1 MRDIKYLS
9 PTSIKLFT
17 KSPEEFYERYLADV
31 KTPREPQYPVMAV
44 GSAFDAYIKH
54 YLSRELL
61 GANGAFDLRGLFED
75 QVEEQNRD
83 AVWDVGKT
91 LLDKYIKLGAA
102 ADLMVMLAKGTNV
115 RFEFSLQGA
124 LEKEGI
130 GCTLLGKPDLFF
142 EYNGVQII
150 LDWKVNG
157 YMSKKRPS
165 PCKGYIGALGDFK
178 RRRHKDALTRELH
191 GVTINFVHPLEMAQK
206 DWGRQ
211 LAIYGWL
218 LGAPIGGE
226 FIVAI
231 DQLICGNGEMFGIA
245 QHRTTISQDFQLGLW
260 EKACE
265 IWKRCKTGHFYPE
278 LSLEDSQSRCRL
290 MDEGPSSMDDFGRER

>member
-1 MRDIKYLS
+1 MRDIAYLS
-9 PTSIKLFT
+9 PTSIKLFE
-17 KSPEEFYERYLADV
+17 KSPEEFYERYLADERPPRPPQ
-31 KTPREPQYPVMAV
+31 TPAMAV

-61 GANGAFDLRGLFED
+61 GSAGSFDLRGLFED

-83 AVWDVGKT
+83 EVWPIGDV
-91 LLDKYIKLGAA
+91 LLKKYVALGAA
-102 ADLMVMLAKGTNV
+102 ADLMVMLAAGTNV
-115 RFEFSLQGA
+115 RFEFSLQSS
-124 LEKEGI
+124 LTLDDCS
-130 GCTLLGKPDLFF
+130 CTLLGKPDLFF

-157 YMSKKRPS
+157 YMSKRRPS
-165 PCKGYIGALGDFK
+165 PCKGYINTLGDF
-178 RRRHKDALTRELH
+178 RSRRHKDVITRELH
-191 GVTINFVHPLEMAQK
+191 GVLVNMVHPLEQANL

-231 DQLICGNGEMFGIA
+231 DQLVCGAGVIHGVA
-245 QHRTTISQDFQLGLW
+245 QHRTTIGSQFQLELW
-260 EKACE
+260 SSACAL
-265 IWKRCKTGHFYPE
+265 WRRCKSGHFYPS

-290 MDEGPSSMDDFGRER
+290 MDRVVDWEGDRDR